1 MIMSNT
7 TKMIMT
13 TTTTE
18 TIIGI
23 VSPPPFVGPTQIKIF
38 SWVAI
43 LIMVPIKCN
52 KRGRLLYPLTGKYF
66 WVQQLTMFKWSQQLY
81 T

>member
-7 TKMIMT
+7 TTTMMT

-23 VSPPPFVGPTQIKIF
+23 VSPPPFVGPIQRKIC
-38 SWVAI
+38 SWVAS

-52 KRGRLLYPLTGKYF
+52 KRGRFLSKNSRKC
-66 WVQQLTMFKWSQQLY
+66 MES
-81 T
+81 